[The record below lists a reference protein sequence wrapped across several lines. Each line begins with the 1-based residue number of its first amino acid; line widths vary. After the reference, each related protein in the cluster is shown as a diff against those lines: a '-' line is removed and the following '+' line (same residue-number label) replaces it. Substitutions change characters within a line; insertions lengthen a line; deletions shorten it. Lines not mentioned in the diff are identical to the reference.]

1 MEIGLSIQ
9 SPNSKFFNKHYN
21 LVAQLEEKVTKHGH
35 PNMLLN
41 EQDLTLGLDFEHQLE
56 GINMMQL
63 FSLAKRNP
71 I

>member
-1 MEIGLSIQ
+1 M
-9 SPNSKFFNKHYN
+9 
-21 LVAQLEEKVTKHGH
+21 AQLEEKVTKHGH

-41 EQDLTLGLDFEHQLE
+41 EHDLTCGIDFEHQIE

>member
-1 MEIGLSIQ
+1 
-9 SPNSKFFNKHYN
+9 
-21 LVAQLEEKVTKHGH
+21 
-35 PNMLLN
+35 MLLN
-41 EQDLTLGLDFEHQLE
+41 EQDLACGLDFEHQLE

>member
-1 MEIGLSIQ
+1 
-9 SPNSKFFNKHYN
+9 
-21 LVAQLEEKVTKHGH
+21 VAQLEEKVTKHGH

-41 EQDLTLGLDFEHQLE
+41 EHDLTCGLDFEHQLE